1 MSARDTPGA
10 MTSEAVSGTP
20 WSLAVVGHTN
30 TGKTSLMRTLTRD
43 ERFGE
48 VCDAPSTT
56 RDVRGAMLLADGTPM
71 VALYDTPG
79 LEDAVG
85 LETFL
90 ATMPGSFPD
99 PVARIERF
107 LGGDHDAGRYEQ
119 EAKVLRAALASAAV
133 LYVVDLREPVL
144 ERYRAEL
151 RLLSAC
157 GRPLMP
163 VMNFAHSNEA
173 RLQEWQTQLA
183 RLGLHVQ
190 AVFDT
195 VVYSPEAEKQ
205 LMHKLG
211 VLLEAARPAF
221 DTLWQCRVR
230 DRRAQRLA
238 ATQLIARML
247 IDVAGAREWVPDG
260 GDQSAGL
267 VALQQRIRDAERRC
281 LQELLELYRFELGAW
296 LPPALP
302 LDEHGQWT
310 RDVFDPEALR
320 EVGIKAGSAAAAGG
334 MAGLAIDAMTGGLSL
349 GAAALVGAGLGALWG
364 ASGDLGPRMLARL
377 RGYRSLMAAPETLA
391 LLANRQCRLLA
402 ALLQRGHAAQA
413 PLSASAFAGPGG
425 WPSSEVR
432 NETLRARSHPEWSR
446 LNESN
451 LADVPQ
457 QRVDA
462 LAHAVS
468 AQVAEQGGAVRDS

>member
-1 MSARDTPGA
+1 MSTRETDDASTP
-10 MTSEAVSGTP
+10 AVPSGTP
-20 WSLAVVGHTN
+20 WPLAVVGHTN

-56 RDVRGAMLLADGTPM
+56 RDVRGAVLLADGRPM

-90 ATMPGSFPD
+90 ASMPGSFPD
-99 PVARIERF
+99 PVARIETF

-119 EAKVLRAALASAAV
+119 EAKVLRAALSSAAV

-173 RLQEWQTQLA
+173 RLQEWQAQLA

-195 VVYSPEAEKQ
+195 VVYSAEAESQ

-211 VLLEAARPAF
+211 VLLEAARGAF
-221 DTLWQCRVR
+221 DTLWRCRVR

-247 IDVAGAREWVPDG
+247 VDVAGARQSVADG
-260 GDQSAGL
+260 GDLGAAL
-267 VALQQRIRDAERRC
+267 ALLQQRIREAERRC
-281 LQELLELYRFELGAW
+281 VHELLELYRFELGAW
-296 LPPALP
+296 RTPELP
-302 LDEHGQWT
+302 LDERGQWT
-310 RDVFDPEALR
+310 HDVFDPEALR

-377 RGYRSLMAAPETLA
+377 RGYRNLMAAPETLA
-391 LLANRQCRLLA
+391 LLANRQCRLLV

-413 PLSASAFAGPGG
+413 PLSPSSSVPAGAGG
-425 WPSSEVR
+425 WPSVEIR
-432 NETLRARSHPEWSR
+432 NETLRLRSHPEWSR
-446 LNESN
+446 LNEAG

-457 QRVDA
+457 ARVNA
-462 LAHAVS
+462 LAQAIS
-468 AQVAEQGGAVRDS
+468 AQVVEQR